1 MVTGCE
7 SPHPTPDVE
16 SRPGDPDAS
25 AAAPDRST
33 TPADERIMARVTPGT
48 SSTTTADRA
57 LPPVVGGRYLP
68 VLEMRRGMIAHNE
81 RMWRAHGDLV
91 RHVLGPPG
99 FDREIWMLH
108 HPDAAARVLSGS
120 SWRAFAK
127 QDPAYEEVGTWLGH
141 GLLTV
146 EGEEWTRQKRFVQ
159 PLFTKVAV
167 AGYADLMV
175 DEVERVVAARD
186 DTGTDVVNV
195 GRWMQEL
202 ALRVVLRALFG
213 ESSGEVLGHV
223 RRAFPVVSDTVVR
236 RGVGIVRL
244 PTAIPTPRIR
254 RGRAAQAE
262 LFGVC
267 DAMVAARRAQGADG
281 GTDLLSRLLRARDG
295 DGLLSDEEVRDQVLV
310 FLLAGHETTAI
321 ALTFALHLLGRH
333 PEVQDA
339 VRAEVREVV
348 GDGRPTAAA
357 AASLPLTTAVLRETM
372 RLYPSVPF
380 FPRLTVADDEVLG
393 HRIRAGTTVVL
404 GPWSIHRH
412 PEVWDDPLTFDPGR
426 FAPDVEAAAH
436 RHRYAWMPFGGGP
449 RGCIGQHFSIV
460 EATIALAV
468 LLRDHRVDSLA
479 ATDHVPVDT
488 LLTLFPIEPV
498 LARVERLP

>member
-1 MVTGCE
+1 MPATNHPVGPSTEPVRAGDHVSVT
-7 SPHPTPDVE
+7 SLARTTA
-16 SRPGDPDAS
+16 SARPG
-25 AAAPDRST
+25 
-33 TPADERIMARVTPGT
+33 
-48 SSTTTADRA
+48 
-57 LPPVVGGRYLP
+57 LPPVVGGRFRP
-68 VLEMRRGMIAHNE
+68 VLELRRNMVAHNE

-99 FDREIWMLH
+99 ADREIWMLH

-127 QDPAYEEVGTWLGH
+127 QDPTYEEVGSWLGH

-159 PLFTKVAV
+159 PLFTKPAV
-167 AGYADLMV
+167 DGYADLMV
-175 DEVERVVAARD
+175 DEVERVVAERD
-186 DTGTDVVNV
+186 DTGTDVVDL
-195 GRWMQEL
+195 GRWMQGL
-202 ALRVVLRALFG
+202 ALRVVLKALFG
-213 ESSGEVLGHV
+213 ESSGEVLHHV
-223 RRAFPVVSDTVVR
+223 RRAFPVVADTVVR

-244 PTAIPTPRIR
+244 PTAIPTPRVR

-267 DAMVAARRAQGADG
+267 DAMIAARRARGADD

-295 DGLLSDEEVRDQVLV
+295 EELLSDDEVRDQVLV

-333 PEVQDA
+333 PDVQDA
-339 VRAEVREVV
+339 VRAEIREVV
-348 GDGRPTAAA
+348 GDARPTAAA
-357 AASLPLTTAVLRETM
+357 TASLPLTTAVLKETM

-380 FPRLTVADDEVLG
+380 IPRLTVADDEVLG
-393 HRIRAGTTVVL
+393 HPIRVGTTVVL

-412 PEVWDDPLTFDPGR
+412 PEFWEDPLTFDPSR
-426 FAPDVEAAAH
+426 FAPDVEAAAR

-449 RGCIGQHFSIV
+449 RACIGQHFSMV
-460 EATIALAV
+460 EAALALAV
-468 LLRDHRVDSLA
+468 LLRGHRVDA
-479 ATDHVPVDT
+479 VADTDHVPVDT
-488 LLTLFPIEPV
+488 LLTLFPTEPV
-498 LARVERLP
+498 LARVARLP

>member
-1 MVTGCE
+1 
-7 SPHPTPDVE
+7 
-16 SRPGDPDAS
+16 
-25 AAAPDRST
+25 
-33 TPADERIMARVTPGT
+33 MARVTPAT
-48 SSTTTADRA
+48 NSPITAGRA
-57 LPPVVGGRYLP
+57 LPPVAGGRYRP
-68 VLEMRRGMIAHNE
+68 VLEMRRNMVAHNE

-127 QDPAYEEVGTWLGH
+127 QDPAYEEVGSWLGH

-146 EGEEWTRQKRFVQ
+146 EGDEWTRQKRFIQ
-159 PLFTKVAV
+159 PLFTKPAV
-167 AGYADLMV
+167 DGYADLMV
-175 DEVERVVAARD
+175 DEVERVVAERD
-186 DTGTDVVNV
+186 DTGTDVVDV

-202 ALRVVLRALFG
+202 TLRVVLRALFG

-244 PTAIPTPRIR
+244 PTAIPTPRVR

-267 DAMVAARRAQGADG
+267 DAMVAARRAHGADGADG

-295 DGLLSDEEVRDQVLV
+295 DELLSDDEVRDQVLV

-333 PEVQDA
+333 PDVQDA

-380 FPRLTVADDEVLG
+380 IPRLTVSDDEVLG
-393 HRIRAGTTVVL
+393 HPIRAGTTVVL

-412 PEVWDDPLTFDPGR
+412 PDFWDDPLTFDPSR
-426 FAPDVEAAAH
+426 FAAGVEAAARR

-449 RGCIGQHFSIV
+449 RACIGQHFSMV
-460 EATIALAV
+460 EATLALAV
-468 LLRDHRVDSLA
+468 LLRDHRVSSRA
-479 ATDHVPVDT
+479 PTDHVAVDT
-488 LLTLFPIEPV
+488 LLTLFPTEPV
-498 LARVERLP
+498 LARVERLPD